1 MAAVWGPCT
10 SWTVAWG
17 MAAKEEPQFSPAV
30 SVRRGRQLGAK
41 SCPEFSSY
49 YKTKYAEICLTPLP
63 GGLS

>member
-1 MAAVWGPCT
+1 MAAN
-10 SWTVAWG
+10 
-17 MAAKEEPQFSPAV
+17 EEPQFSPAV